1 MVKSTFVT
9 VGNGKFDP
17 LIKEIDRL
25 KGEGKIKENVVVQLG
40 HGSYIPKHCNWFKFE
55 SPLTKYYKKADLII
69 SHGGPGIVFEVLR
82 MKKKLIA
89 LPNRDRTDPMHQVEY
104 LRAIAKETSA
114 LLYCDRV
121 GMLFECLK
129 RAKTHK
135 FATYHPKICNMGE
148 EVNKFLGN
156 EL

>member
-55 SPLTKYYKKADLII
+55 S
-69 SHGGPGIVFEVLR
+69 F
-82 MKKKLIA
+82 
-89 LPNRDRTDPMHQVEY
+89 
-104 LRAIAKETSA
+104 
-114 LLYCDRV
+114 
-121 GMLFECLK
+121 
-129 RAKTHK
+129 KT
-135 FATYHPKICNMGE
+135 TID
-148 EVNKFLGN
+148 
-156 EL
+156 